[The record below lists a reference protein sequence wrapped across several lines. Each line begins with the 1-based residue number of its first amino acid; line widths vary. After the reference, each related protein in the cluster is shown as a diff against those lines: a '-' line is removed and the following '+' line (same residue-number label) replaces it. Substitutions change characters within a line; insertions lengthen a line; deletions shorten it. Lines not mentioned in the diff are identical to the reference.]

1 MKAVILLAVVA
12 VARAGLVGH
21 GHAAVAVA
29 VPEAGHSSQ
38 HRVQDLHG
46 NYKFGYKEAH
56 TSGSSFRQEAGDAWG
71 NKVGSYGLTDA
82 DGRVRVVK
90 YVADG
95 HGFRAHIATNEPGTA
110 ASHPAAAAYHAR
122 HAVPA
127 VGVAAAKVV
136 AAPVA
141 KVAVAPVAVAAAP
154 VAKELPLSPHVGH
167 SDHGSQQYRAPEPG
181 GYSFGYNHAHG
192 EGGGASWRKES
203 ADAAGNVI
211 GSYGF
216 KDPDGRVRLVTYVA
230 NQDGFQANVQSNEP
244 GLPQHNLGLGAGIT
258 QWPIPQ
264 GHAHVHHAGAHAGT
278 VGTGPHHGSWSTGGG
293 PPVAL
298 RHADAPVGAPYSFSY
313 DSSAIGGP
321 FQQEVGDGLG
331 SKRGSY
337 GLSGRRVNYVA
348 DAGGFRASVQ
358 SNEPGVDNTKSP
370 ADVVF
375 TGSPTSAGPPPS
387 ASSGRQEDGDSGLVF
402 PPPYPGGPGASGSG
416 APGYG
421 TEDGSGAVDD
431 DDFRPSVES
440 NEPGFDGAQNPADV
454 DVYKRPGPVG
464 IALVFSG
471 PPGSAPAGAALI
483 PPSGLG
489 IEGRSLPVGPTGIGF
504 PASPGAAGPVFTLVM
519 GSGVYNFAYGNG
531 RVVGPRQQGSG
542 DAAGNSEGSYGLT
555 VDDGRFRTVNY
566 VAGTNGFR
574 TNVDTN
580 EPGVDGAQ
588 SPAGDAINK
597 SPEPAGTVP
606 SSESS
611 GSNGASPPTGTTS
624 IANLLQLP
632 ADKLSSRLASA
643 GPASSGLPAVSVVPG
658 SYGFNVIHS
667 YPAGAGAPGLNV
679 PVSTSNAVL
688 TSPAFGPAGGYSGGP
703 GYAFHREGGDASGT
717 KSGVYGFN
725 GNGGAFRTLNYA
737 TNGAGFRASVQ
748 SNEPGV
754 ETFQNPA
761 DVSVNAPRG
770 VALITAPDS
779 QVPNT
784 PLVRH
789 QVARG
794 GH

>member
-1 MKAVILLAVVA
+1 MQLLLLLLAAGATA
-12 VARAGLVGH
+12 V
-21 GHAAVAVA
+21 
-29 VPEAGHSSQ
+29 
-38 HRVQDLHG
+38 
-46 NYKFGYKEAH
+46 
-56 TSGSSFRQEAGDAWG
+56 
-71 NKVGSYGLTDA
+71 
-82 DGRVRVVK
+82 
-90 YVADG
+90 
-95 HGFRAHIATNEPGTA
+95 
-110 ASHPAAAAYHAR
+110 
-122 HAVPA
+122 
-127 VGVAAAKVV
+127 
-136 AAPVA
+136 
-141 KVAVAPVAVAAAP
+141 
-154 VAKELPLSPHVGH
+154 PHVGH
-167 SDHGSQQYRAPEPG
+167 SDHGSQQFTAPEPG

-264 GHAHVHHAGAHAGT
+264 RHAHVHHAGAHAGT
-278 VGTGPHHGSWSTGGG
+278 VGTGPHHGSWSTSPPVG

-321 FQQEVGDGLG
+321 FQQEAGDALG

-387 ASSGRQEDGDSGLVF
+387 ASSGRQEDGDSGLVY
-402 PPPYPGGPGASGSG
+402 PPPYPGGSGASGSG

-483 PPSGLG
+483 PPPGLG
-489 IEGRSLPVGPTGIGF
+489 IEGRRLPVGPTGIGF
-504 PASPGAAGPVFTLVM
+504 PASPGAAGPVYT
-519 GSGVYNFAYGNG
+519 GYGQQGGAGVYNFAYGNG
-531 RVVGPRQQGSG
+531 RVVGPRQQESG
-542 DAAGNSEGSYGLT
+542 DDAGNNEGSYGLT

-566 VAGTNGFR
+566 AAGTNGFR

-580 EPGVDGAQ
+580 EPGADGAQ

-606 SSESS
+606 ASGSS
-611 GSNGASPPTGTTS
+611 GFNGASTPTGS
-624 IANLLQLP
+624 GGFPGVQGQVIPAAHLRPALIGQPGVLLVP
-632 ADKLSSRLASA
+632 GSA
-643 GPASSGLPAVSVVPG
+643 GYPGVQRQAFVPVGSASPASSGLPAVSVVPG

-667 YPAGAGAPGLNV
+667 YTAGAGAPGLNL
-679 PVSTSNAVL
+679 PVSTSNTVL
-688 TSPAFGPAGGYSGGP
+688 PSPVLGPAGGYSGGP
-703 GYAFHREGGDASGT
+703 GYAFHREGGDPSGT
-717 KSGVYGFN
+717 KSGGYGFN
-725 GNGGAFRTLNYA
+725 GNAGAFRTLNYA
-737 TNGAGFRASVQ
+737 TDGTGFRASVQ

-754 ETFQNPA
+754 HTPQNPA
-761 DVSVNAPRG
+761 DVSINAPRG

-779 QVPNT
+779 QAPNT
-784 PLVRH
+784 PLARH
-789 QVARG
+789 HIVRG